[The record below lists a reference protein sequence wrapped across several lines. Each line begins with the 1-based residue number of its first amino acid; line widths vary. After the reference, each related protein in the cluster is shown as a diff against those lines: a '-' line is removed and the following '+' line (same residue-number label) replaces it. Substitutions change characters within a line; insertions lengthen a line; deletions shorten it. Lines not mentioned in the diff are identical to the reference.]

1 MTIRTRV
8 ILETVL
14 ILAFVV
20 SGTGFT
26 FISVR
31 EQRIA
36 LDRVGLAADTV
47 ANRSIALI
55 KAAKDIKLDVV
66 QVQQF
71 LTDISATRAQDGLD
85 DGFKVAQEF
94 AERFEHDAETAV
106 GLAESLHR
114 PEMIR
119 LLTETKA
126 VFTPYYETGRRM
138 AQGLHRRRSGA
149 GQSNSCRRSPDRRD
163 RHDRW
168 FDRLA
173 GGSARAATEIARNV
187 SETALAVNTM
197 IERTAE
203 ASAEAA
209 KTGQHAVEVKENA
222 TGLDEAMGELRHSVI
237 RVVRTSTADVNRR
250 LSVRRP
256 IDLSCRLRIPG
267 QGTES
272 ARIADISK
280 GGARVDGG
288 PPLAAGARGELC
300 LDGVNL
306 ALPFIVHG
314 GEHEVLHLA
323 FELDAALAGRFGFFL
338 DGRATPPDAR

>member
-114 PEMIR
+114 QEMIR

-149 GQSNSCRRSPDRRD
+149 GQST
-163 RHDRW
+163 H
-168 FDRLA
+168 A
-173 GGSARAATEIARNV
+173 GGHPIGEIDTIAGSIASPV
-187 SETALAVNTM
+187 
-197 IERTAE
+197 E
-203 ASAEAA
+203 AQ
-209 KTGQHAVEVKENA
+209 GRQQ
-222 TGLDEAMGELRHSVI
+222 
-237 RVVRTSTADVNRR
+237 
-250 LSVRRP
+250 
-256 IDLSCRLRIPG
+256 RLR
-267 QGTES
+267 
-272 ARIADISK
+272 
-280 GGARVDGG
+280 
-288 PPLAAGARGELC
+288 
-300 LDGVNL
+300 
-306 ALPFIVHG
+306 
-314 GEHEVLHLA
+314 
-323 FELDAALAGRFGFFL
+323 
-338 DGRATPPDAR
+338 AT

>member
-126 VFTPYYETGRRM
+126 TPYYETGRRM

-149 GQSNSCRRSPDRRD
+149 GQST
-163 RHDRW
+163 H
-168 FDRLA
+168 A
-173 GGSARAATEIARNV
+173 GGQPIGEIDTIAGSIASPV
-187 SETALAVNTM
+187 
-197 IERTAE
+197 E
-203 ASAEAA
+203 AQ
-209 KTGQHAVEVKENA
+209 GRQQ
-222 TGLDEAMGELRHSVI
+222 
-237 RVVRTSTADVNRR
+237 
-250 LSVRRP
+250 
-256 IDLSCRLRIPG
+256 RLR
-267 QGTES
+267 
-272 ARIADISK
+272 
-280 GGARVDGG
+280 
-288 PPLAAGARGELC
+288 
-300 LDGVNL
+300 
-306 ALPFIVHG
+306 
-314 GEHEVLHLA
+314 
-323 FELDAALAGRFGFFL
+323 
-338 DGRATPPDAR
+338 AT